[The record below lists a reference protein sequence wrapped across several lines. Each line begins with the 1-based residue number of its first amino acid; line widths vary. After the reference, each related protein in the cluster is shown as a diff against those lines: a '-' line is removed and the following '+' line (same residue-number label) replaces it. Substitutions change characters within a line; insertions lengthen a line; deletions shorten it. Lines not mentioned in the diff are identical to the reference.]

1 MGAAV
6 NQKLMAVAAGKE
18 PADLVVKNGKLVNVF
33 SGEIYEGGV
42 AVCGDKIAAVG
53 DVDYTIGKDTKVI
66 DAQGKYITPGFIDGH
81 IHPESSNLAIRSF
94 AEAVLKHGTTVIM
107 TDLHEI
113 GVVGGLEA
121 IEAVLEEAES
131 TDLKLYFVVPSH
143 VPFSP
148 NLETS
153 GGRFNTEIIKKA
165 LARPDAVGL
174 SECVGM
180 YLAAGFPEL
189 LASCDI
195 ALAQGKSLQGHLP
208 DAEGPLLN
216 TCIAAGVSTDHEALN
231 GKEVVERL
239 RAGCYVMMREGSSA
253 RSLTELLKPVLEQHL
268 DTSNLSIV
276 TDDLH
281 TIDLA
286 TTGHLDESV
295 RTALKTGV
303 DFMTAIQMV
312 TINAARAFQMERFVG
327 CLAPGRRADINLT
340 TGPEDFRVDT
350 VIAGGHLVAEGGQSV
365 VHYPKAQH
373 NPILLNTVHL
383 SRPVEAADFQI
394 RVSETA
400 KAAKVKVMDTL
411 PWIPITQPR
420 DVELKVVDGVVQCDL
435 DQDVLYIAQVERHGK
450 TGGIGKAFMGG
461 FKLKKGAIASS
472 MGHDNHNII
481 VMGTNHADMAA
492 AVNEIARI
500 QGGQVFVVDG
510 KVISEIPFP
519 VCGLQSDLSA
529 EELAEEK
536 RKFNE
541 KLHEC
546 GCEINYTCMFL
557 SFICLAA
564 IPLYAIT
571 DKGFIDVLQQ
581 KVIDPVLE
589 VLE

>member
-1 MGAAV
+1 MD
-6 NQKLMAVAAGKE
+6 QRLLSVAAGKT
-18 PADLVVKNGKLVNVF
+18 PADMVVKNGKIVNVY
-33 SGEIYEGGV
+33 SGEIYDGGV
-42 AVCGDKIAAVG
+42 AVAGDKIAAVG
-53 DVDYTIGKDTKVI
+53 EVDYCIGEQTKIV
-66 DAQGKYITPGFIDGH
+66 DAKGMYITPGFIDGH

-94 AEAVLKHGTTVIM
+94 AEAVLKHGTTVVM

-121 IEAVLEEAES
+121 IEAVLKEAED
-131 TDLKLYFVVPSH
+131 TDLKLYFIVPSH

-148 NLETS
+148 DLETS

-165 LARPDAVGL
+165 LERPDAVGL
-174 SECVGM
+174 SECVGA

-189 LASCDI
+189 LASCD
-195 ALAQGKSLQGHLP
+195 ATLAAGKTLQGHLP
-208 DAEGPLLN
+208 DAEGPVLN
-216 TCIAAGVSTDHEALN
+216 TCIAAGVTTDHESLN
-231 GKEVVERL
+231 GKDLVERL
-239 RAGCYVMMREGSSA
+239 RAGCNVMMREGSSA
-253 RSLTELLKPVLEQHL
+253 RSLNELLKPVLEEKL

-295 RTALKTGV
+295 RTALKAGV
-303 DFMTAIQMV
+303 DFMTAIQFV
-312 TINAARAFQMERFVG
+312 TINAARAFDLTRTVG
-327 CLAPGRRADINLT
+327 SLAPGRRADINLT

-350 VIAGGHLVAEGGQSV
+350 VIAGGRIVAEGGESV
-365 VHYPKAQH
+365 VHYPVAEH
-373 NPILLNTVHL
+373 DPILLNTVHL
-383 SRPVEAADFQI
+383 AKPLEAADFEM
-394 RVSETA
+394 RVSKAA
-400 KAAKVKVMDTL
+400 KAVKVKVMDTL

-420 DVELKVVDGVVQCDL
+420 DVELKVIDGVVQSDL
-435 DQDVLYIAQVERHGK
+435 EQDVLYIAQVERHGK
-450 TGGIGKAFMGG
+450 NGNIGKAFMGG

-481 VMGTNHADMAA
+481 VMGTNHGDMAA
-492 AVNEIARI
+492 AVNEVAKL

-510 KVISEIPFP
+510 QVVCEIPFP

-529 EELAEEK
+529 EALAEEK

-546 GCEINYTCMFL
+546 GCEINFTCMFL

-581 KVIDPVLE
+581 KIIDPILE
-589 VLE
+589 VME